1 MTKPL
6 SRLSRRALTLVAST
20 SVVAGMFTVP
30 AHAHTA
36 IDAAPNVLISE
47 VYGGGGNSGAPF
59 THDFVELYNP
69 TGQEVSLDGWEVEY
83 FSASG
88 GSGGSTH
95 LAGSIAPGGYFLIQ
109 QGGGN
114 GNGQPLPTPDAVG
127 SLSMAGKQGSVQLRS
142 PEGVRD
148 TVGYGKA
155 TVVEGSGAPQLS
167 NTTSAQRTDPGTD
180 TDNNAADFHA
190 RAPTPQASGNSV
202 TVPDTTP
209 GLDEPADPPV
219 TVDPTVVTAIA
230 EIQGVGPESP
240 LQGHTVTTEGVVTA
254 IYPDGGLNGFFMQ
267 TAGTG
272 AAEQTAQD
280 ASHGI
285 FVYMGKNRAFPE
297 VGQSVKV
304 TGTVGEHF
312 TSTQLSN
319 PTITPLED
327 PLSPI
332 TPVAL
337 EKMPAGDDI
346 REAYEGM
353 LVQPTGAHTVT
364 NNYELN
370 TFGTLQLAPGTEA
383 YVQPSDV
390 ELPSTDPN
398 SPLQQLAAEQ
408 AAEIVNVDDGR
419 SNSRAYNYMNE
430 ANNQIPLPWITQNG
444 AQTIT
449 PIRTGDGVDFQ
460 NPVVFAMHFNN
471 WTYLPQ
477 QVVTGNTSSEQLP
490 ITWEN
495 SRPAALAEIDQ
506 VPGDFHIASFNVLNY
521 FTSLGKNEDGCGA
534 YTDVNG
540 NPVAANRCTVR
551 GAYSEQAFQDQ
562 QKKIVAAINRMDVDV
577 LGLEEIENT
586 ASVTGDAS
594 RRDEALAHLVD
605 ELNAAAGTTRWAYVP
620 SPTKLGT
627 NEDVIRV
634 GFIYNP
640 ATVKPIGES
649 TILDDQV
656 FTGTARQ
663 PLVQKFAT
671 VTGGNEFVAVV
682 NHFKSKGSVA
692 RGDKDTGDGQG
703 NNANLRT
710 EQSRALLE
718 GLAGLHD
725 SSVPTFILGDLN
737 AYSREDAVRV
747 IEQSGYTNLAKAYD
761 AGHSYQFSG
770 RLGSLD
776 HALANA
782 AATALAKG
790 ATVWNINADESIAFE
805 YSRRNYNAVDYY
817 QDDAENIVF
826 RASDH
831 DPIKVGFSF
840 SSAQTPD
847 DTDHP
852 AEPSGSSEWTTGSS
866 VGGLVGILFAIGGLA
881 ALLAPVVKQLMPQI
895 ARFIPGL

>member
-1 MTKPL
+1 MTMPH
-6 SRLSRRALTLVAST
+6 SHLSRRALTLVAST
-20 SVVAGMFTVP
+20 SIVAGVFTAP
-30 AHAHTA
+30 SHAQTA
-36 IDAAPNVLISE
+36 VDAAPNILISE

-69 TGQEVSLDGWEVEY
+69 SEQEVELDGWVVEY
-83 FSASG
+83 FSSSG
-88 GSGGSTH
+88 GSGGTTQLS
-95 LAGSIAPGGYFLIQ
+95 GSIAPGGYFLIQ
-109 QGGGN
+109 QGAGN
-114 GNGQPLPTPDAVG
+114 GSGQALPTPDAVG
-127 SLSMAGKQGSVQLRS
+127 SLSMASKQGSVQLRS
-142 PEGVRD
+142 PQGVRD
-148 TVGYGKA
+148 TVGYGAA
-155 TVVEGSGAPQLS
+155 TIAEGATAPRLS
-167 NTTSAQRTDPGTD
+167 NAHSAQRTDPAVD
-180 TDNNAADFHA
+180 TDDNAADFHA
-190 RAPTPQASGNSV
+190 GAPTPQSSTGTV

-209 GLDEPADPPV
+209 GLDEPVDPPV
-219 TVDPTVVTAIA
+219 TVDPTVVTTIA
-230 EIQGVGPESP
+230 EIQGVSPESP
-240 LQGHTVTTEGVVTA
+240 LVNQTVTTEGVVTA
-254 IYPDGGLNGFFMQ
+254 AYPEGGMNGFFMQ
-267 TAGTG
+267 SAGTG
-272 AAEQTAQD
+272 TVAQTAQD

-285 FVYMGKNRAFPE
+285 FVYMGGSKNFPE
-297 VGQSVKV
+297 VGESVKV
-304 TGTVGEHF
+304 TGTVKEHF
-312 TSTQLSN
+312 TSTQISD
-319 PTITPLED
+319 PTITRLDTPLG
-327 PLSPI
+327 SV

-370 TFGTLQLAPGTEA
+370 TYGTLQLAPGTEA

-398 SPLQQLAAEQ
+398 SPIHQLSAAQ

-419 SNSRAYNYMNE
+419 SNSRRYNYMNDD
-430 ANNQIPLPWITQNG
+430 NSNIPLPWITQNG
-444 AQTIT
+444 SQTIT
-449 PIRTGDGVDFQ
+449 PIRTGDGVTFQ
-460 NPVVFAMHFNN
+460 NPAVFAMHFDN

-477 QVVTGNTSSEQLP
+477 QVVTGNSASEQLP
-490 ITWEN
+490 IAWEN
-495 SRPAALAEIDQ
+495 SRPAALAQIDQ

-521 FTSLGKNEDGCGA
+521 FTSLGKDEEGCGA
-534 YTDVNG
+534 YTDING
-540 NPVAANRCTVR
+540 NPVSANWCTVR

-605 ELNAAAGTTRWAYVP
+605 ELNAAAGATRWAYVP
-620 SPTKLGT
+620 SPPTLGT

-640 ATVKPIGES
+640 ETVQPVGES
-649 TILDDQV
+649 HIIDDQV
-656 FTGTARQ
+656 YTGTARQ

-671 VTGGNEFVAVV
+671 VIGGDEFVAVV

-703 NNANLRT
+703 NNARLRT
-710 EQSRALLE
+710 EQSRALLD

-725 SSVPTFILGDLN
+725 SALPTFILGDLN
-737 AYSREDAVRV
+737 AYSREDAVHV
-747 IEQSGYTNLAKAYD
+747 IEQAGYTNLAKAYD

-776 HALANA
+776 HALANE
-782 AATALAKG
+782 AATALVKG

-817 QDDAENIVF
+817 QDDVENIVS

-831 DPIKVGFSF
+831 APIKVGFSF
-840 SSAQTPD
+840 GAEQTQVASISLFSPR
-847 DTDHP
+847 
-852 AEPSGSSEWTTGSS
+852 AGRAWVAWWGSCSP
-866 VGGLVGILFAIGGLA
+866 LA
-881 ALLAPVVKQLMPQI
+881 AWQPCLHLH
-895 ARFIPGL
+895 